1 MYYRQTEMANFG
13 VGNCGAFAAAY
24 YQWASED
31 KFVPIDP
38 PDNSPLG
45 TVNAIYNRDDVKLE
59 RMNPPGG
66 IKLTDCYRE
75 SAKIT
80 NDTELAKSISGGKK
94 TELDAVIKDLNK
106 YSSPIG
112 LRNYLLTLPNSNDK
126 EFEIWMPTSEEA
138 NIQAFRKMLEYYGG
152 EGAVKDGEINNT
164 VLARQQCIA
173 CIELVYVQ
181 EKALS
186 NLHYVLSFQDTVNNG
201 ILYIN
206 PWCGFTRERKDGGW
220 EETYGVTDECVT
232 FNFIPMGAGIVIW
245 KKNL

>member
-1 MYYRQTEMANFG
+1 MYYRQTELANCYR
-13 VGNCGAFAAAY
+13 GNCGAFAAAY

-31 KFVPIDP
+31 KFIPIAP
-38 PDNSPLG
+38 PDDSPLC
-45 TVNAIYNRDDVKLE
+45 TVNAIYNRDDVRLE
-59 RMNPPGG
+59 RMNPSGG
-66 IKLTDCYRE
+66 EILTAYYRNIV
-75 SAKIT
+75 KIT
-80 NDTELAKSISGGKK
+80 DSKQLAQSISGGKK

-164 VLARQQCIA
+164 VLAQQQCIA
-173 CIELVYVQ
+173 CIELVYVK

-186 NLHYVLSFQDTVNNG
+186 NLHYILSFKDRGNG
-201 ILYIN
+201 IILYIN

-220 EETYGVTDECVT
+220 EETYGVPDECVT
-232 FNFIPMGAGIVIW
+232 FNFIPTGAGIVIW
-245 KKNL
+245 EKNL